1 MPYNHHQRSK
11 QNRNHLLRTL
21 REPERAAAEAD
32 FAAAHADDSDEELLN
47 YLRERKRQLGRQMK
61 PVNTV
66 GYVYLQQRLGPW
78 AVFME
83 QINREVKGENN
94 E

>member
-21 REPERAAAEAD
+21 REPERAAAEAA
-32 FAAAHADDSDEELLN
+32 FAAAHAADSDEQLLS
-47 YLRERKRQLGRQMK
+47 YVREQKQRLGKQMK

-83 QINREVKGENN
+83 QVNREIRREND